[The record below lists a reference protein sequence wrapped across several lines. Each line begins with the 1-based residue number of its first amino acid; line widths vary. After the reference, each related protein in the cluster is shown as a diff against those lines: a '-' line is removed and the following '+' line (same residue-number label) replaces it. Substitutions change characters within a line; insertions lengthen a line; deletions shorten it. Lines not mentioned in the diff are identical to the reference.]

1 MNNYIKILQ
10 SFIPIKDEKN
20 VSIIP
25 INDGHIN
32 TTLRVDI
39 NEGDNTLQFI
49 LQKINHHIFKKPEV
63 IMHAIE
69 VVNQHLQEANYQYE
83 ILETVPNLEGQLLSR
98 DDNQDYWRMTKFI
111 PDTYCV
117 TKVTDK
123 SQAYEAAKTLSVFYS
138 KILDLNPELIESSIP
153 GFIDFEKRINDYK
166 KALEKA
172 SEERKN
178 EAYEEVSFV
187 NEYLNLPEV
196 FIQNQKNG
204 NFPLRIVHADPK
216 ISNVLFDN
224 HTHKGRS
231 VIDLDTLMPAT
242 ILYDF
247 GDMVRSYTN
256 LKEEDDPNPENVF
269 SKEYYDA
276 VKEGFLS
283 HTSKSL
289 TETEKEN
296 LDYAGQVVVFIQ
308 AVRFLTDFLDGDQYY
323 KIKYPTHNLDRTK
336 NQINLLKELLK
347 MKPAS

>member
-10 SFIPIKDEKN
+10 SFIDIKDENK

-39 NEGDNTLQFI
+39 NDNDTQQYI
-49 LQKINHHIFKKPEV
+49 LQKINHHIFRKPEV
-63 IMHAIE
+63 IMHSID
-69 VVNQHLQEANYQYE
+69 VVNKHLQSAGYEYE
-83 ILETVPNLEGQLLSR
+83 ILETVPNLEGEFLTI
-98 DDNQDYWRMTKFI
+98 DDKKDYWRMTKFI
-111 PDTYCV
+111 PNTYCV
-117 TKVTDK
+117 TKVKDRN
-123 SQAYEAAKTLSVFYS
+123 QAYEAAKTLSVFYS
-138 KILDLNPELIESSIP
+138 KILNLDPNLIESSIP

-166 KALEKA
+166 TALENA

-178 EAYEEVSFV
+178 KASEEINFV
-187 NEYLNLPEV
+187 DQYLNLPDL
-196 FIQNQKNG
+196 FIKNQKDG
-204 NFPLRIVHADPK
+204 SFPLRIVHADPK
-216 ISNVLFDN
+216 ISNVLFDSN
-224 HTHKGRS
+224 THKGRS

-269 SKEYYDA
+269 SREYYDA

-283 HTSKSL
+283 HTSGSL
-289 TETEKEN
+289 TTAEIDN

-308 AVRFLTDFLDGDQYY
+308 AVRFLTDFLNGDTYY
-323 KIKYPTHNLDRTK
+323 KTKYPSHNLDRTK
-336 NQINLLKELLK
+336 NQTNLLKELLK